1 MLLPRI
7 IPCLLLTK
15 EGLVKTVNFKN
26 PTYIGDPV
34 NAVKIFNEKEA
45 DELCFL
51 DITATNEKR
60 EPNYKVISE
69 IASECFMPLS
79 YGGGINNFEQAKK
92 KGITKIICVSVND
105 PNVMKAWGENQN
117 VGNKIFMAA
126 DPYCEFTKSIGA
138 VIDRTEN
145 GLGVRSARYTM
156 LAENNVIRKIKLE
169 EDASQ
174 CEISAAKNFIKE
186 INSQY
191 SFNNK
196 IIDDNWLNAYSS
208 QFPDRASCLGA
219 INFPLD
225 ALLNRIVPFI
235 VEGFKE
241 GDFRGLCSKPAIL
254 AYGMQDKAIDPD
266 YAIRDFKALF
276 PESKVTKIQNAG
288 HYSQE
293 DEPQILIDL
302 IKKFMKDNEI

>member
-1 MLLPRI
+1 MI
-7 IPCLLLTK
+7 GAEETF
-15 EGLVKTVNFKN
+15 EGTWPFAPKYFNGNGFQQHYVDEGSKTAE
-26 PTYIGDPV
+26 T
-34 NAVKIFNEKEA
+34 
-45 DELCFL
+45 
-51 DITATNEKR
+51 
-60 EPNYKVISE
+60 
-69 IASECFMPLS
+69 
-79 YGGGINNFEQAKK
+79 
-92 KGITKIICVSVND
+92 IICLHGEPTWGYIYRNFIPQLSDKYRIVVPDMMGFGKSETPQNKEYTLKTHVENLD
-105 PNVMKAWGENQN
+105 NLIKYLDLKNITFVGQDWGGPITGAYAIRNLDRVKGFILINTLFGYSKEERPKTLTPWFKWIKKHYEAGTLNGILGELSSTFLSVMKIPN
-117 VGNKIFMAA
+117 
-126 DPYCEFTKSIGA
+126 FT
-138 VIDRTEN
+138 
-145 GLGVRSARYTM
+145 
-156 LAENNVIRKIKLE
+156 
-169 EDASQ
+169 
-174 CEISAAKNFIKE
+174 
-186 INSQY
+186 
-191 SFNNK
+191 NNK

>member
-1 MLLPRI
+1 MI
-7 IPCLLLTK
+7 GAEETF
-15 EGLVKTVNFKN
+15 EGTWPFAPKYFNGNGFQQHYVDEGSKTAE
-26 PTYIGDPV
+26 T
-34 NAVKIFNEKEA
+34 
-45 DELCFL
+45 
-51 DITATNEKR
+51 
-60 EPNYKVISE
+60 
-69 IASECFMPLS
+69 
-79 YGGGINNFEQAKK
+79 
-92 KGITKIICVSVND
+92 IICLHGEPTWGYIYRNFIPQLSDKYRIVVPDMMGFGKSETPQNKEYTLKTHVENLD
-105 PNVMKAWGENQN
+105 NLIKYLDLKNITFVGQDWGGPITGAYAIRNLDRVKGFILINTLFGYSKEERPKTLTPWFKWIKKHYEAGTLNGILGELSSTFLSVMKIPN
-117 VGNKIFMAA
+117 
-126 DPYCEFTKSIGA
+126 FT
-138 VIDRTEN
+138 
-145 GLGVRSARYTM
+145 
-156 LAENNVIRKIKLE
+156 
-169 EDASQ
+169 
-174 CEISAAKNFIKE
+174 
-186 INSQY
+186 
-191 SFNNK
+191 NNK

-241 GDFRGLCSKPAIL
+241 GDIKGLCSKPATL

>member
-1 MLLPRI
+1 MINANETFEGTWPFAPKYFYGNGFQQHYVDEGSKSAETIICLHGEPTWGYIYRNFIPQLSDKYRI
-7 IPCLLLTK
+7 IVPDMMGFGKSETPQNKEYTLKTHVENLGNLIKYLDLKSITFVGQDWGGPITGAYAIRNLDRVKGFVLINTLFGYSKEERPKTLTPW
-15 EGLVKTVNFKN
+15 FKWIKN
-26 PTYIGDPV
+26 HY
-34 NAVKIFNEKEA
+34 EA
-45 DELCFL
+45 GTLNGILGELSSTFL
-51 DITATNEKR
+51 
-60 EPNYKVISE
+60 S
-69 IASECFMPLS
+69 
-79 YGGGINNFEQAKK
+79 
-92 KGITKIICVSVND
+92 
-105 PNVMKAWGENQN
+105 VMKIPN
-117 VGNKIFMAA
+117 
-126 DPYCEFTKSIGA
+126 FT
-138 VIDRTEN
+138 
-145 GLGVRSARYTM
+145 
-156 LAENNVIRKIKLE
+156 
-169 EDASQ
+169 
-174 CEISAAKNFIKE
+174 
-186 INSQY
+186 
-191 SFNNK
+191 NNK

-241 GDFRGLCSKPAIL
+241 GDFKGLCSKPAIL

>member
-1 MLLPRI
+1 MINANETFEGTWPFAPKYFYGNGFQQHYVDEGSKSAETIICLHGEPTWGYIYRNFIPQLSDKYRI
-7 IPCLLLTK
+7 IVPDMMGFGKSETPQNKEYTLKTHVENLGNLIKYLDLKSITFVGQDWGGPITGAYAIRNLDRVKGFILINTLFGYSKEERPKSLTPWFK
-15 EGLVKTVNFKN
+15 WIKKHYEGNTLDG
-26 PTYIGDPV
+26 ILG
-34 NAVKIFNEKEA
+34 
-45 DELCFL
+45 ELSSTFL
-51 DITATNEKR
+51 
-60 EPNYKVISE
+60 S
-69 IASECFMPLS
+69 
-79 YGGGINNFEQAKK
+79 
-92 KGITKIICVSVND
+92 
-105 PNVMKAWGENQN
+105 VMKIPN
-117 VGNKIFMAA
+117 
-126 DPYCEFTKSIGA
+126 FT
-138 VIDRTEN
+138 
-145 GLGVRSARYTM
+145 
-156 LAENNVIRKIKLE
+156 
-169 EDASQ
+169 
-174 CEISAAKNFIKE
+174 
-186 INSQY
+186 
-191 SFNNK
+191 NNK

-241 GDFRGLCSKPAIL
+241 GDFKGLCSKPAIL

>member
-1 MLLPRI
+1 MI
-7 IPCLLLTK
+7 GAEETF
-15 EGLVKTVNFKN
+15 EGTWPFAPKYFNGNGFQQHYVDEGSKTAE
-26 PTYIGDPV
+26 T
-34 NAVKIFNEKEA
+34 
-45 DELCFL
+45 
-51 DITATNEKR
+51 
-60 EPNYKVISE
+60 
-69 IASECFMPLS
+69 
-79 YGGGINNFEQAKK
+79 
-92 KGITKIICVSVND
+92 IICLHGEPTWGYIYRNFIPQLSDKYRIVVPDMMGFGKSETPQNKEYTLKTHVENLD
-105 PNVMKAWGENQN
+105 NLIKYLDLKNITFVGQDWGGPITGAYAIRNLDRVKGFILINTLFGYSKEERPKTLTPWFKWIKKHYEAGTLNGILGELSSTLLSVMKIPN
-117 VGNKIFMAA
+117 
-126 DPYCEFTKSIGA
+126 FT
-138 VIDRTEN
+138 
-145 GLGVRSARYTM
+145 
-156 LAENNVIRKIKLE
+156 
-169 EDASQ
+169 
-174 CEISAAKNFIKE
+174 
-186 INSQY
+186 
-191 SFNNK
+191 NNK

-293 DEPQILIDL
+293 DEPQVLIDL